1 MICDVCVYVC
11 VCVYM
16 FDHVILTPRLFRHHR
31 SYAGHSDDT
40 HCDIVIPF
48 LRSCVLRP
56 RLPSPHRLVR
66 SLLQAEE
73 T

>member
-40 HCDIVIPF
+40 HCDTVLAF
-48 LRSCVLRP
+48 LR
-56 RLPSPHRLVR
+56 PSTSPPISSQTH
-66 SLLQAEE
+66 
-73 T
+73 